1 MTELPTLQ
9 AALRD
14 TAERTYPRRRRPLIP
29 ALLVAAAVAAA
40 LLVIRDRDGGQRERE
55 VAATPTAATP
65 APETATPAPTT
76 PPAATPAPETTTPPA
91 ATPAP
96 DTTPAKLQKAERV
109 SSDDPGLQGL
119 LGPDHT
125 IVRAWS
131 VPEYKGHVIL
141 SRKGDEWCLSAPDPA
156 ADQPDIERGSTCAPD
171 ARFQS
176 KGIWLGIGENTMEVA
191 PTHGGTAQATGP
203 DGKTRTVKL
212 HGGELAFAHGLEGV
226 EYRLV
231 QIEPGIK

>member
-9 AALRD
+9 AALRE

-29 ALLVAAAVAAA
+29 ALLVAAAAAAA
-40 LLVIRDRDGGQRERE
+40 LLVIRDRDATPPSRE

-65 APETATPAPTT
+65 APTIVSTPTPNTT
-76 PPAATPAPETTTPPA
+76 PEPP
-91 ATPAP
+91 
-96 DTTPAKLQKAERV
+96 PAKLRKAERMPA
-109 SSDDPGLQGL
+109 DDPGLRAL
-119 LGPDHT
+119 LGPGHT
-125 IVRAWS
+125 VVRAWS

-156 ADQPDIERGSTCAPD
+156 TNQPDIERGVGCVPD

-176 KGIWLGIGENTMEVA
+176 KGVELTIGGNRVAVA
-191 PTHGGTAQATGP
+191 PTHGGTAEATGP
-203 DGKTRTVKL
+203 DGKTYTVKL
-212 HGGELAFAHGLEGV
+212 HGGELVFSHGLAGV
-226 EYRLV
+226 DYRLE

>member
-9 AALRD
+9 AALRE
-14 TAERTYPRRRRPLIP
+14 TAERTYPRRRRPVIP
-29 ALLVAAAVAAA
+29 GLLVAAAAAVA
-40 LLVIRDRDGGQRERE
+40 LLVIRDRDARPPASE
-55 VAATPTAATP
+55 VAATPTV
-65 APETATPAPTT
+65 ATPAPTVAFT
-76 PPAATPAPETTTPPA
+76 PTPTAAAPT
-91 ATPAP
+91 TPAP
-96 DTTPAKLQKAERV
+96 DAAPAKLQEAKRV
-109 SSDDPGLQGL
+109 SPDDPSLQGL
-119 LGPDHT
+119 LGPGAE

-141 SRKGDEWCLSAPDPA
+141 SRSGTDWCLSVPDPVS
-156 ADQPDIERGSTCAPD
+156 DQPDIERGSSSTPD

-176 KGIWLGIGENTMEVA
+176 RGIELGIGGNRVEVA
-191 PTHGGTAQATGP
+191 PTHGGTAEATGP
-203 DGKTRTVKL
+203 DGNTRTVKL